1 MWMHCNLTSFLLRD
15 IYVSRVF
22 NFINAVVNSLL
33 YIPFCSQPT
42 LSVGEIP
49 KDGTCW
55 VKILVD
61 TAKSRV
67 AF

>member
-1 MWMHCNLTSFLLRD
+1 MRIHCNLTSFLLRD

-33 YIPFCSQPT
+33 NTPFCSQST

-55 VKILVD
+55 VQTLVD